1 MTKWLY
7 AEATRACGERNKPT
21 KCPGRPWWSM
31 GGGCWCKYGR
41 PTFGWKQAISEGLW
55 KPKYNARHCLSLAL
69 HEKSRHLMAHG
80 TSWSILEIM
89 EYHGTSW
96 KSMSQPGLSTPGN
109 RYLGWV
115 DERPA
120 PKIYWWSRKHQE
132 TIRASDTCIWRNP
145 EPFGI
150 AEQGHSDDID
160 HRFTFHFPHHLSPW
174 IHHWDLKKKKNA
186 LCIPHLNILCDIHE
200 HLQYKRLTKEW
211 KYNYEQEN
219 KGKTKTW
226 IHVLCMYYNRSHHRS
241 SRDDDH
247 LNQLQHFACSAYHVD
262 GDLKIWLDI
271 SI

>member
-1 MTKWLY
+1 MFHIWIP
-7 AEATRACGERNKPT
+7 C
-21 KCPGRPWWSM
+21 CRPWFYNSLPEDISIGSPVKWDRGTDCQVKKWQSGCM
-31 GGGCWCKYGR
+31 QRPHVLAASETNPQSALDVRDGRWGFGCWCKYGR
-41 PTFGWKQAISEGLW
+41 PTFGWKQTISEGLW

-69 HEKSRHLMAHG
+69 HEKLRHLMAHG

-96 KSMSQPGLSTPGN
+96 NSMSQPGLSTPGN

-160 HRFTFHFPHHLSPW
+160 HRFTFHFPHHRPW
-174 IHHWDLKKKKNA
+174 IHHWDLKKKKPRA
-186 LCIPHLNILCDIHE
+186 VYTTPKHIVRH
-200 HLQYKRLTKEW
+200 
-211 KYNYEQEN
+211 
-219 KGKTKTW
+219 TW
-226 IHVLCMYYNRSHHRS
+226 T
-241 SRDDDH
+241 
-247 LNQLQHFACSAYHVD
+247 FA
-262 GDLKIWLDI
+262 I
-271 SI
+271 